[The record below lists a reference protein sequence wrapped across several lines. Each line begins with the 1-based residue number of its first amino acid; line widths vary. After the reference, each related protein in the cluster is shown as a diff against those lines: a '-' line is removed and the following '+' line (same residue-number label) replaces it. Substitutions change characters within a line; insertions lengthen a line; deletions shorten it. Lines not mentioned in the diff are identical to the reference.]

1 MVLERHYTI
10 KQIAEAT
17 GFSDD
22 KVRDLFRFELG
33 TLKLAG
39 PGVLTGKRPYI
50 TTTVPE
56 STVSRVLGRMQAQ
69 PEQPKA
75 KRRPKKT
82 RTTNVLQMA

>member
-1 MVLERHYTI
+1 MVLERHFTI

-22 KVRDLFRFELG
+22 KVRHMFRYEVG

-39 PGVLTGKRPYI
+39 PGVHSGKRAYI

-56 STVSRVLGRMQAQ
+56 STLTRVLDRMKQQ

-75 KRRPKKT
+75 KRRPKQTTSKT
-82 RTTNVLQMA
+82 PNR

>member
-22 KVRDLFRFELG
+22 KVRHLFRFELG
-33 TLKLAG
+33 VLKLTG
-39 PGVLTGKRPYI
+39 PGVLTGKRPYV

-56 STVSRVLGRMQAQ
+56 STLNRVLDRMKQQ

-75 KRRPKKT
+75 KRRPKQK
-82 RTTNVLQMA
+82 RT